1 MDLETRLEMLLE
13 LDPEALDPGLAERL
27 MDEMLA
33 VFRQHLPVRSLEGI
47 LKRQEGHLIL
57 LVNLELA

>member
-27 MDEMLA
+27 MDEVLA

>member
-1 MDLETRLEMLLE
+1 MDLETRLEMLLA

-57 LVNLELA
+57 LVSLELA

>member
-13 LDPEALDPGLAERL
+13 LEPEALDPGLAERL
-27 MDEMLA
+27 MDEVLA

-57 LVNLELA
+57 LVSLELA

>member
-27 MDEMLA
+27 MDEVLA
-33 VFRQHLPVRSLEGI
+33 VFRKHLSVRSLEGI
-47 LKRQEGHLIL
+47 LKRQEGRLVL
-57 LVNLELA
+57 LVSLELA

>member
-13 LDPEALDPGLAERL
+13 LDPEALDPGLAEGL
-27 MDEMLA
+27 MDEVLA
-33 VFRQHLPVRSLEGI
+33 VFRKHLPVRSLEGI

-57 LVNLELA
+57 LVSLELA

>member
-1 MDLETRLEMLLE
+1 MPLA
-13 LDPEALDPGLAERL
+13 LDPEALDPGLVERL
-27 MDEMLA
+27 MDEVLG